1 MFDIVVVVV
10 VVVFFLGEDTKGSV
24 VVTESS
30 ATTMV
35 ARNNRWDNRVP
46 FPHVHKMEMVE
57 MSIPIPELTKLPRP
71 VLLLL
76 PAEEMDLANSRIM
89 DEMTVN
95 MTWDHQLI
103 QEVRESVLEIC
114 RIKMV
119 NLVVGTTVLPLLL
132 SSLLSTTALDGILVA
147 RCSEW

>member
-10 VVVFFLGEDTKGSV
+10 MVVFFLREDNNGGV
-24 VVTESS
+24 VVTGSS
-30 ATTMV
+30 ATTTMV

-71 VLLLL
+71 AVVPL
-76 PAEEMDLANSRIM
+76 PEEMDLANSRIM
-89 DEMTVN
+89 DEMTVS

-132 SSLLSTTALDGILVA
+132 LLSTTALDGILVA

>member
-1 MFDIVVVVV
+1 MFDIVVVVVV

-24 VVTESS
+24 VVTGSS
-30 ATTMV
+30 STTTMV

-71 VLLLL
+71 AVV

-132 SSLLSTTALDGILVA
+132 LLSTTALDGILVA

>member
-1 MFDIVVVVV
+1 MFDVVVVV
-10 VVVFFLGEDTKGSV
+10 VMVVFFLREDNNGGV
-24 VVTESS
+24 VVTGSS

-71 VLLLL
+71 AVV

-89 DEMTVN
+89 DEMTVS

-132 SSLLSTTALDGILVA
+132 LLSTTALDGILVA

>member
-10 VVVFFLGEDTKGSV
+10 VVVFFLGEDNNGGV
-24 VVTESS
+24 VVTGSS
-30 ATTMV
+30 ATTTMV

-71 VLLLL
+71 AVVLLLT
-76 PAEEMDLANSRIM
+76 EMDLANSRIM

-132 SSLLSTTALDGILVA
+132 LLSTTALDGILVA

>member
-1 MFDIVVVVV
+1 MFDIVVVVVV

-24 VVTESS
+24 VVTGSS
-30 ATTMV
+30 STTTMV

-132 SSLLSTTALDGILVA
+132 LLSTTALDGILVA

>member
-1 MFDIVVVVV
+1 MFDIVVVVLVV
-10 VVVFFLGEDTKGSV
+10 VVVFFLGEDNNGGG
-24 VVTESS
+24 VTESS
-30 ATTMV
+30 STTTMV

-71 VLLLL
+71 AVVLLLT
-76 PAEEMDLANSRIM
+76 EMDLANSRIM

-119 NLVVGTTVLPLLL
+119 NLVAGTTVLPLLL
-132 SSLLSTTALDGILVA
+132 SLSTTALDGILVA